1 MGKYADIVPLE
12 TSPDP
17 GETGRPTCCHS
28 AGKGINAIARG
39 TALKDQYHFP
49 LESFMT
55 RERFERIKAFSED
68 KETPCLIID
77 LDIIR
82 KNYEDLRRN
91 LPFAKIYYAV
101 KANPDDAVVAL
112 LRDLGS
118 SFDVASRY
126 ELDQLLKLEVPP
138 ERMSFGNTIKKE
150 KDIAY
155 FYEKGVR
162 LFVTDSITDL
172 DKLSRAAP
180 GSKVF
185 FRLLTE
191 GLGADWPLSKKFGS
205 HPDLARQ
212 LIKTAVR
219 FGLVPY
225 GISFHPGSQQRDVG
239 QWSSALTTVAQLFA
253 WARDDLMV
261 DLKMINMGG
270 GFPANYIE
278 PTDTL
283 AQYTEDIKRFL
294 DNSFKNDWPEEIII
308 EPGRSMAGDAGV
320 IVSEIINIAKKS
332 VHERYPWIFL
342 DIGKFGGL
350 IETLDEAIKY
360 PVYFEGEGTAVDVI
374 LAGPTC
380 DSMDI
385 LYEKTTYMMPETS
398 RIGDRVFIL
407 TTGAYTKSYSS
418 IYFNGFPPLASYIL
432 Q

>member
-1 MGKYADIVPLE
+1 MLDLWTSRCIKYLLGAPW
-12 TSPDP
+12 S
-17 GETGRPTCCHS
+17 
-28 AGKGINAIARG
+28 
-39 TALKDQYHFP
+39 YHIRQEACSVKNTYSFP
-49 LESFMT
+49 LENYMQS
-55 RERFERIKAFSED
+55 EKFERIKEFAKD

-77 LDIIR
+77 LEVIR
-82 KNYEDLRRN
+82 KNYEN
-91 LPFAKIYYAV
+91 LQTYLPWSIIYYAV

-118 SFDVASRY
+118 NFDVASRY
-126 ELDQLLKLEVPP
+126 ELDQLLRLGVSPD
-138 ERMSFGNTIKKE
+138 RMSFGNTIKKE

-162 LFVTDSITDL
+162 LFVTDSISDI

-212 LIKTAVR
+212 LMKTAVR
-219 FGLVPY
+219 FGLEPY

-239 QWSSALTTVAQLFA
+239 QWSSALTTVAQLFS
-253 WARDDLMV
+253 WAKEDLKV
-261 DLKMINMGG
+261 ELKMINMGG

-278 PTDTL
+278 PTDSL
-283 AQYTEDIKRFL
+283 AQYAEDIKRFL

-332 VHERYPWIFL
+332 VHERYPWVFL
-342 DIGKFGGL
+342 DVGKFGGL

-360 PVYFEGEGTAVDVI
+360 PIYFEGEGPAVDII

-385 LYEKTTYMMPETS
+385 LYEKAPYTMPETA
-398 RIGDRVFIL
+398 RIGDRVYIL

-418 IYFNGFPPLASYIL
+418 IYFNGFPPLSSHIL
-432 Q
+432 K

>member
-1 MGKYADIVPLE
+1 M
-12 TSPDP
+12 
-17 GETGRPTCCHS
+17 
-28 AGKGINAIARG
+28 
-39 TALKDQYHFP
+39 KDQYHFP
-49 LESFMT
+49 LENFISK
-55 RERFERIKAFSED
+55 ERFERIKAFAED
-68 KETPCLIID
+68 KETPCLVID

-82 KNYEDLRRN
+82 KNYEDLRKH
-91 LPFAKIYYAV
+91 LPYAKIYYAV
-101 KANPDDAVVAL
+101 KANPDDAVVSL

-118 SFDVASRY
+118 CFDVATRY
-126 ELDQLLKLEVPP
+126 ELDQLLRLGVSP

-155 FYEKGVR
+155 FYEKGVT

-172 DKLSRAAP
+172 DKISRVAP
-180 GSKVF
+180 GSRVF

-239 QWSSALTTVAQLFA
+239 QWSSALTTVSQLFT

-283 AQYTEDIKRFL
+283 AQYADDIKRFL
-294 DNSFKNDWPEEIII
+294 DNCFKNEWPEEIII

-320 IVSEIINIAKKS
+320 IVSEIVNIAKKS
-332 VHERYPWIFL
+332 VHERYPWVFL

-360 PVYFEGEGTAVDVI
+360 PIYFEGEGTAVDVI

-385 LYEKTTYMMPETS
+385 LYEKTTYLMPDTT
-398 RIGDRVFIL
+398 RIGERVYIL
-407 TTGAYTKSYSS
+407 TTGAYTQSYSS
-418 IYFNGFPPLASYIL
+418 IYFNGFPPLSSYIL